1 MAHDALLVAEKIARR
16 FGALS
21 DVEAVALAGSQT
33 TGIAEPSSDVD
44 IYVYSHSPIPAE
56 ERMSIAAEFS
66 DQPEMNDFWG
76 PGNEWADRETGIRI
90 DCVFLTVSFIEDQ
103 LDRVVRRCEAELGYS
118 TAFWHTVRVSHSLFD
133 SRGWF
138 ERLQQQ
144 ARQDYPEPLVRA
156 IVAKNYPVLRQI
168 HSSYRRQLEKASLRG
183 DTVSLNHRMAAFLA
197 SYFDIVFAVN
207 RLPHPGEKRLL
218 DFAEQYCG
226 HLPANLREN
235 VNSALQAAAPTS
247 CTDETITQMIDRLV
261 DTLDELLARE
271 KLLDGIKR

>member
-1 MAHDALLVAEKIARR
+1 
-16 FGALS
+16 
-21 DVEAVALAGSQT
+21 
-33 TGIAEPSSDVD
+33 
-44 IYVYSHSPIPAE
+44 
-56 ERMSIAAEFS
+56 
-66 DQPEMNDFWG
+66 MNDFWG

-90 DCVFLTVSFIEDQ
+90 DCVFFTVAFIEDQ
-103 LDRVVRRCEAELGYS
+103 LDRMLRRCEAELGYS

-133 SRGWF
+133 SHGWF

-144 ARQDYPEPLVRA
+144 ARQHYPEPLVRA

-197 SYFDIVFAVN
+197 SYFDIVFALN
-207 RLPHPGEKRLL
+207 RVPHPGEKRLL
-218 DFAEQYCG
+218 DFAEKYCE

-235 VNSALQAAAPTS
+235 VNNALQSIAPTP
-247 CTDETITQMIDRLV
+247 CTDQTITQTLDRLV
-261 DTLDELLARE
+261 ETLDELLNRE

>member
-1 MAHDALLVAEKIARR
+1 MTHDALLLAGKIARR
-16 FGALS
+16 FGALP

-44 IYVYSHSPIPAE
+44 IYVYAHSPVLAE
-56 ERMSIAAEFS
+56 DRMAIAAEFS

-76 PGNEWADRETGIRI
+76 PGNEWADRETGIRV
-90 DCVFLTVSFIEDQ
+90 DCVFLTVAFIEDQ
-103 LDRVVRRCEAELGYS
+103 LDRVLRRCEAELGYS
-118 TAFWHTVRVSHSLFD
+118 TAFWHTVRVSHILFD
-133 SRGWF
+133 SHGWF

-144 ARQDYPEPLVRA
+144 ARQDYPERLVRA

-207 RLPHPGEKRLL
+207 RVLHPGEKRLL
-218 DFAEQYCG
+218 DFAEQSCP

-235 VNSALQAAAPTS
+235 VNSALQATTPTPH
-247 CTDETITQMIDRLV
+247 TAEPITQAIDRLV
-261 DTLDELLARE
+261 DTLDAVLDRE